1 LAHFP
6 FSQVHDH
13 PRQEF
18 DDFEIVKV
26 CQVPTGLGEEKIAC
40 QHGHP
45 VIEAAVDRG
54 DASTGGGLIHDI
66 IVNQGGGV
74 DHFGDLGQAPV
85 PGTESAVWGDGFG
98 EQQNNAWPQALTA
111 CSKKM
116 FSRRLQDG
124 MAGTNETAKF
134 GQKSV
139 QVGLNRL

>member
-1 LAHFP
+1 M
-6 FSQVHDH
+6 
-13 PRQEF
+13 
-18 DDFEIVKV
+18 
-26 CQVPTGLGEEKIAC
+26 
-40 QHGHP
+40 
-45 VIEAAVDRG
+45 DRG

-66 IVNQGGGV
+66 VVNQGGCM

-85 PGTESAVWGDGFG
+85 PGTESAIWGDGFG
-98 EQQNNAWPQALTA
+98 KQQDNPRAQPLAA
-111 CSKKM
+111 CGKKM